1 MMKQYFTKDQ
11 YEWEGLWNETELR
24 VANEWGIL
32 LFVSV
37 LGGEKRSDSYLFGL
51 NEYGTILIVIVT

>member
-11 YEWEGLWNETELR
+11 YEWEGLWNKTEWR

-32 LFVSV
+32 LFMSV
-37 LGGEKRSDSYLFGL
+37 LEKKDLIRIYLVL

>member
-11 YEWEGLWNETELR
+11 YEWEGLWNETEWR

-32 LFVSV
+32 LFMIV
-37 LGGEKRSDSYLFGL
+37 LEKTDLIRIYLVL

>member
-11 YEWEGLWNETELR
+11 YEWEGLWNETEWR

-32 LFVSV
+32 LFMSV
-37 LGGEKRSDSYLFGL
+37 LKKKRSDSYLFGL
-51 NEYGTILIVIVT
+51 NEYGTILIVIIT